1 MKVNNQMSFQIMSL
15 PENVAVARV
24 TVAALAAQLNFTLS
38 ELDEIKVAVSEAV
51 SNAIIHGYENNPKNS
66 VQVVIKLYEH
76 ALEIA
81 VEDEGKGIEDI
92 EQALQP
98 AYSSDPERMGLGFV
112 FMQSFMNDFRVK
124 SEVGKGTQVIMVK
137 KLEAESDPSPE
148 S

>member
-1 MKVNNQMSFQIMSL
+1 MKVNNQMSFQLMSL

-51 SNAIIHGYENNPKNS
+51 SNAIIHGYDNNPKYS

-76 ALEIA
+76 ALEIV
-81 VEDEGKGIEDI
+81 VEDKGKGIEDI

-98 AYSSDPERMGLGFV
+98 AFSSDPERMGLGFV

>member
-1 MKVNNQMSFQIMSL
+1 MKVNNQMSFQLMSL

-24 TVAALAAQLNFTLS
+24 TVAAVAAQLNFTLS

-51 SNAIIHGYENNPKNS
+51 SNAIIHGYENNPKYS
-66 VQVVIKLYEH
+66 VQVVIKLYEQ
-76 ALEIA
+76 ALEIV
-81 VEDEGKGIEDI
+81 VEDKGKGIDDI

-112 FMQSFMNDFRVK
+112 FMQSFMNDFKVK

-137 KLEAESDPSPE
+137 KLEAETDPSPE

>member
-1 MKVNNQMSFQIMSL
+1 MKVNNQISFQLMSL

-51 SNAIIHGYENNPKNS
+51 SNAIIHGYENNPKYF

-76 ALEIA
+76 ALEIV
-81 VEDEGKGIEDI
+81 VEDQGKGIEDI